1 MKDFNLNS
9 PFLFAVAG
17 LVILFVVVQA
27 VFFLVKSVRRAK
39 AIGMEMKTVK
49 KTMVSS
55 AVFTVAPAVSIL
67 LGVITLSK
75 SLGLPLPWMRLSVIG
90 SLTYELT
97 AAETAATAVGAS
109 ISAAVT
115 NPATYTAII
124 WVMTLGILPGLIIIP
139 LFMKKI
145 QGSLTKVKTKDNKW
159 GEILISSLFLGMI
172 SAFLGV
178 IFATVSEGLR
188 GWIPVFVMLCSAAIM
203 SLVGL
208 FVKKCKVHWLEDFA
222 LPISMLGAMAL
233 AIPITGAI
241 L

>member
-9 PFLFAVAG
+9 PFLFTIAG
-17 LVILFVVVQA
+17 AVILFVVAQA
-27 VFFLVKSVRRAK
+27 VFFLIKAVRRAK
-39 AIGMEMKTVK
+39 VIGMDMKSVK

-109 ISAAVT
+109 IASAVT
-115 NPATYTAII
+115 DPATYAAIA

-145 QGSLTKVKTKDNKW
+145 QGSITKVKTKDNKW
-159 GEILISSLFLGMI
+159 GEILITSLFLGMI

-178 IFATVSEGLR
+178 IFATVSEGLKS
-188 GWIPVFVMLCSAAIM
+188 WIPVFVMLCSAVIM
-203 SLVGL
+203 SVVGL
-208 FVKKCKVHWLEDFA
+208 LVKKCKVRWLEDFA

-241 L
+241 V